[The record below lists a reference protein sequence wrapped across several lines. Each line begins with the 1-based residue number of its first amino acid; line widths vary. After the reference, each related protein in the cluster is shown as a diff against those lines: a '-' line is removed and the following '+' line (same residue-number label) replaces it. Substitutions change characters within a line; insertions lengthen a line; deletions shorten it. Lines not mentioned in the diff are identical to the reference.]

1 MTRITTALAAI
12 LSLASIPLCAQDL
25 QKGLDA
31 YEVGDYTNAI
41 KEWRPLADQGDVQA
55 QYHLGQ
61 MYKYGKGVPQGY
73 ADAVK
78 WYGLAAEQGNV
89 LSQLSLGR
97 FYQFGEGV
105 IQDNVMAHM
114 WYNLAA
120 AGGSRWGITSRD
132 KIAKEMT
139 SEDISKAQGM
149 ASECMISGY
158 KKCGD

>member
-1 MTRITTALAAI
+1 MSRITTALAAV
-12 LSLASIPLCAQDL
+12 LSLASIPLGAQDL

-73 ADAVK
+73 ADAVR

-114 WYNLAA
+114 WYNIASANGHDKAA
-120 AGGSRWGITSRD
+120 RWRDERAGL
-132 KIAKEMT
+132 MT
-139 SEDISKAQGM
+139 PAAIEKAQAM
-149 ASECMISGY
+149 ARECMSSG
-158 KKCGD
+158 